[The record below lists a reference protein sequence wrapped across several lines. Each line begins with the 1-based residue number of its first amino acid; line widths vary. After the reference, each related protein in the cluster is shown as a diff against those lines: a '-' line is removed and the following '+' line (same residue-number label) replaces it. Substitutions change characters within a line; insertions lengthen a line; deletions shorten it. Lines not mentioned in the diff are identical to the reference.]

1 MSEPTVFVSAVGV
14 APKNI
19 NTTTH
24 MCSTVDASL
33 LARPNLDQFW
43 NLESIGITESPSSYD
58 DDKALESFNQTVKFT
73 GGRYM
78 VTWPWK
84 EKPPDLPQNCT
95 WLPGPGKRNPQTC
108 HRITNWLLHDVD

>member
-1 MSEPTVFVSAVGV
+1 MVNTLGT
-14 APKNI
+14 APPS
-19 NTTTH
+19 TRVTTH

-43 NLESIGITESPSSYD
+43 NLESMDITESPSSSN
-58 DDKALESFNQTVKFT
+58 DDKALESFNQTVRFT

-84 EKPPDLPQNCT
+84 EKPPDLPQNYQ
-95 WLPGPGKRNPQTC
+95 LA
-108 HRITNWLLHDVD
+108 LA